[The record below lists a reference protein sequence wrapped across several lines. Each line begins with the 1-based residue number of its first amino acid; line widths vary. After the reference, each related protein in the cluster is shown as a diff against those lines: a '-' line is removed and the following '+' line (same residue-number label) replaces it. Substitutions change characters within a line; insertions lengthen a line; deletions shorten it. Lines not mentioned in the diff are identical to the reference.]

1 MDVMFGIRKF
11 KKSWMKI
18 EGGREMIHIIIFLMG
33 VLIGWVI
40 GNVIDMIKHDLNA
53 TTNRKE
59 GRKR

>member
-1 MDVMFGIRKF
+1 
-11 KKSWMKI
+11 MKI